1 MLFFS
6 RVVTLSGNPRRATQ
20 WAIGMTEFVKGN
32 YDFDVS
38 LWAGS
43 FGYPLGTFAWTAPVE
58 SQAALAD
65 GSAKLLANDRYYDQL
80 EQAQDLIAQPGQD
93 QLLDMV
99 FGQPA
104 EAPGIGAVVT
114 MTTATALVDRLAD
127 AMAWGIE
134 MAQYVT
140 GATGVPV
147 SLLTSVYGPLGE
159 MSWAGV
165 QPDFA
170 GVDAVRGKLATDAEY
185 LRRLTATKDLFISG
199 SGSARQLTRIA

>member
-6 RVVTLSGNPRRATQ
+6 RVVTLSGNPRRSMP
-20 WAIGMTEFVKGN
+20 WAIGMTEYVRAN
-32 YDFDVS
+32 SDFDVS
-38 LWAGS
+38 LWAGT
-43 FGYPLGTFAWTAPVE
+43 FGYPMGTFTWTAPVE

-65 GSAKLLANDRYYDQL
+65 ASAKLLADDRYYDQL

-93 QLLDMV
+93 QLLEMV
-99 FGQPA
+99 YGQPTEPPA
-104 EAPGIGAVVT
+104 IGAVVT

-127 AMAWGIE
+127 AMAWAIE

-140 GATGVPV
+140 EAGGVQV
-147 SLLTSVYGPLGE
+147 ALLSSVYGPLGE
-159 MSWAGV
+159 LSWAGV

-170 GVDAVRGKLATDAEY
+170 SVDAARAKLNTDAEY

-199 SGSARQLTRIA
+199 SGYMRQLTRIA